1 MFKKFS
7 VTLIAA
13 AMLAACAQQNTAEIL
28 TDDSQ
33 PGVIGGDKVQLAS
46 AVMTSTVG
54 LYDEMTG
61 SLCTGTLISKELVLT
76 AAHCVTPG
84 FTGLLVF
91 FTNDIKNM
99 NPYNSQYAVKVLQHE
114 DYDRNRKVDTADIA
128 LVRIREAYLPAGYQ
142 PAKILENFNDLKDGG
157 EVVVAGYGLNWAL
170 GVKKGAGVLRTTKLK
185 MGQARHGNTELMLNQ
200 SLKKGVCSGDSGG
213 PAYVEKNGQ
222 LYLAGVASRGD
233 AAVMLISPK
242 CDKFSIYS
250 RVDAYMPWI
259 KETSKTLM
267 SIR

>member
-7 VTLIAA
+7 LTLAA
-13 AMLAACAQQNTAEIL
+13 VALLAACAQQNTAEIL
-28 TDDSQ
+28 DSESST
-33 PGVIGGDKVQLAS
+33 GVIGGDKVQLGS

-84 FTGLLVF
+84 STGLMVF
-91 FTNDIKNM
+91 FTNNLENM
-99 NPYNSQYAVKVLQHE
+99 NAYNSQYAIKALQHE
-114 DYDRNRKVDTADIA
+114 DYDRNRKTDTADIA
-128 LVRIREAYLPAGYQ
+128 LVRIRGNYLPAGYQ
-142 PAKILENFNDLKDGG
+142 PAKIHENTASMQSGN
-157 EVVVAGYGLNWAL
+157 EVVVAGYGLSWAL
-170 GVKKGAGVLRTTKLK
+170 GVKKGAGILRTTKLK
-185 MGQARHGNTELMLNQ
+185 IDQAQYGKTEFMLKQ

-213 PAYVEKNGQ
+213 PAYVEKDGQ

-250 RVDAYMPWI
+250 RADAYMPWI
-259 KETSKTLM
+259 KKTSETLM
-267 SIR
+267 SLR

>member
-1 MFKKFS
+1 MFKKLS
-7 VTLIAA
+7 VTLMAA
-13 AMLAACAQQNTAEIL
+13 AMLAACAQQNTAEVL
-28 TDDSQ
+28 DGDSLS
-33 PGVIGGDKVQLAS
+33 GVVGGDNVELGS

-54 LYDEMTG
+54 LYDEATG

-84 FTGLLVF
+84 SMGLMVF

-99 NPYNSQYAVKVLQHE
+99 NAYNSQYAIKALRHE
-114 DYDRNRKVDTADIA
+114 DYDRNRKTDTADIA
-128 LVRIREAYLPAGYQ
+128 LVRIRGTYLPAGYQ
-142 PAKILENFNDLKDGG
+142 PAKILEDFGSLKDGG

-170 GVKKGAGVLRTTKLK
+170 AVKKGAGVLRTTKLK
-185 MGQARHGNTELMLNQ
+185 LGQARYAKSELILNQ

-259 KETSKTLM
+259 KETSKILM